1 MSFENKKLEE
11 FNNYIRYRKVAII
24 GLGVSNIPLI
34 DYMYEKK
41 AKVTVFD
48 ERKIDSIPKEILDK
62 IKKYDFKFYFGKN
75 SLENLNDFD
84 IIFRSPSCL
93 PTRKELVKEEEKG
106 TIVTTEIEMLMK
118 MCPCKIIGVTGS
130 DGKTTTTSLIN
141 HILEKS
147 GKTTFLGGNI
157 GTPLFTKL
165 SKMTPEDIVVLE
177 LSSFQLMGMEIS
189 PDIAVI
195 TNISPNHLNIH
206 KDYQEYIDAKKNIFK
221 YQNEKNTLILNYDN
235 EITRKCSNEAKGNVI
250 FFSSKEKL
258 DNGFIVDDKII
269 KQCKDQIREHI
280 LNTDEVKLKG
290 KHNYENIAAALAATY
305 KIVGLDSAIQA
316 IKEFNAVE
324 HRLEFVREING
335 VKWYNDS
342 ASSTPTRTIAGIYA
356 FNEPII
362 LIAGGYDKNIPYDV
376 LSKPIL
382 EKVRVLILFGNTK
395 NKIYDAVM
403 EEKRKV
409 SDSNLQIYVMDTL
422 DEVIDV
428 SYQVAKSGEVVLFSP
443 ASASFDMFKNAYQRG
458 DIFKEKVMNIK
469 NTDSD

>member
-84 IIFRSPSCL
+84 IVFRSPSCL

-305 KIVGLDSAIQA
+305 KIVGLDSVIQV

-342 ASSTPTRTIAGIYA
+342 ASSSPTRTISGLKA
-356 FNEPII
+356 FDEKIT
-362 LIAGGYDKNIPYDV
+362 LIAGGYDKNLDYTPIA
-376 LSKPIL
+376 KPII
-382 EKVRVLILFGNTK
+382 EKVNNLILMGQTSEKIFNAVKQELDNQNKQLHIYTCNNLEETIKTAKKVTK
-395 NKIYDAVM
+395 P
-403 EEKRKV
+403 
-409 SDSNLQIYVMDTL
+409 
-422 DEVIDV
+422 
-428 SYQVAKSGEVVLFSP
+428 GEIVLFSP
-443 ASASFDMFKNAYQRG
+443 ASASFDMFKNAVERG
-458 DIFKEKVMNIK
+458 KKYKEFVQKI
-469 NTDSD
+469 